1 MFNRRSIEVCYLPTY
16 SHFTLYEPLDLVS
29 TVGRTQPRSRYE
41 ALVGGLHLSPA
52 YLVHDGAQSGIHV
65 RVNPLWSRRLFK
77 VAAGKLAGLDLTAEA
92 VLGSVVQEVRERI
105 AQAIT

>member
-1 MFNRRSIEVCYLPTY
+1 
-16 SHFTLYEPLDLVS
+16 
-29 TVGRTQPRSRYE
+29 
-41 ALVGGLHLSPA
+41 
-52 YLVHDGAQSGIHV
+52 LVHDGAQSGIHV

-92 VLGSVVQEVRERI
+92 VLGPVVQEVRERI